1 MGGKRIYIIMS
12 DDSYANILL
21 NKAGELGLKIPTRKN
36 SESSAR
42 ISETNKL
49 SNKGVRMALH
59 DEMQELMVLTMEECG
74 ELIQAC
80 SKSLRK
86 DNYRTNQNLN
96 EELGDVYTM
105 IQLMHELDIVSWE
118 ELDERVKVKRKKLK
132 TWSRLIVID

>member
-1 MGGKRIYIIMS
+1 
-12 DDSYANILL
+12 
-21 NKAGELGLKIPTRKN
+21 
-36 SESSAR
+36 
-42 ISETNKL
+42 
-49 SNKGVRMALH
+49 MALH

-86 DNYRTNQNLN
+86 DNYRTNKNLK

-132 TWSRLIVID
+132 TWSRLIVND

>member
-1 MGGKRIYIIMS
+1 
-12 DDSYANILL
+12 
-21 NKAGELGLKIPTRKN
+21 
-36 SESSAR
+36 
-42 ISETNKL
+42 
-49 SNKGVRMALH
+49 MALH

-86 DNYRTNQNLN
+86 DNYRTNQNLK

-132 TWSRLIVID
+132 TWSRLIVND